1 MFDKRE
7 PMSILSA
14 PFSSALLV
22 WPAPTSEM
30 EPWAYNWWMGS
41 AVDEA
46 GLRVQVEEMS
56 KVGNPKGQSLL
67 I

>member
-1 MFDKRE
+1 
-7 PMSILSA
+7 MSILSSL
-14 PFSSALLV
+14 FSSALLV

-30 EPWAYNWWMGS
+30 KPWAYNWWMGS

-67 I
+67 MGAILIR

>member
-1 MFDKRE
+1 
-7 PMSILSA
+7 MSIVSSL
-14 PFSSALLV
+14 FSSALLV

-30 EPWAYNWWMGS
+30 KPWAYNWWMGS

>member
-1 MFDKRE
+1 
-7 PMSILSA
+7 MSILSSL
-14 PFSSALLV
+14 FSSALLA

-30 EPWAYNWWMGS
+30 KPWAYNWWMGS

-56 KVGNPKGQSLL
+56 KVGNPKGVE
-67 I
+67 